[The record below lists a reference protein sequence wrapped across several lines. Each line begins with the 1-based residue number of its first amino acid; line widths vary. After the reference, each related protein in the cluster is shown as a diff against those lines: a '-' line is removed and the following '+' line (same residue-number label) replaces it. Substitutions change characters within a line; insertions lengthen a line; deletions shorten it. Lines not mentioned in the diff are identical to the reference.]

1 MKKNILI
8 AALAAL
14 MVMPVAAQTPSSQTD
29 NKSKN
34 NTTMSKIYDF
44 KALNNRGQEVDF
56 AQYEGKILM
65 IVNTASKCGFTPQ
78 YDGLEALY
86 QKYKDQGLVIIGF
99 PCDQFAHQEP
109 GSNEEIA
116 EFCRL
121 NHGVTFPLMAKTDV
135 NGDNAEPIFEYLK
148 TQAPTEEY
156 NGLKAKAAA
165 KMFKTIS
172 KSVKKDSDIK
182 WNFTKFLISRDGA
195 HVLRYAPT
203 TTPDQI
209 EKDIEEML

>member
-1 MKKNILI
+1 M
-8 AALAAL
+8 AR
-14 MVMPVAAQTPSSQTD
+14 
-29 NKSKN
+29 
-34 NTTMSKIYDF
+34 IYDY
-44 KALNNRGQEVDF
+44 KALNNKGVEVDF
-56 AQYEGKILM
+56 AQYEGKVLL

-86 QKYKDQGLVIIGF
+86 QRYKDQGLVILGF

-121 NHGVTFPLMAKTDV
+121 NHGVTYPLMAKIDV
-135 NGDNAEPIFEYLK
+135 NGANAAPIFEYLK

-156 NGLKAKAAA
+156 KGLKAKATHTML
-165 KMFKTIS
+165 KGIS
-172 KSVKKDSDIK
+172 KSVEKDSDIL

-195 HVLRYAPT
+195 AIKRFPPT
-203 TTPDQI
+203 ATPEDM
-209 EKDIEEML
+209 EDDLKAML